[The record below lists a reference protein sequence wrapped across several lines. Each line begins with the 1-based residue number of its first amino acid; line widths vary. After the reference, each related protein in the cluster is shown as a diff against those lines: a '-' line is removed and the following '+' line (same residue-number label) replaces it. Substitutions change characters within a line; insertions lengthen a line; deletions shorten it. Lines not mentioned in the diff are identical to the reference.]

1 MPGEWL
7 RQVLRKNGIS
17 RMDFLEVLQDV
28 GEHIIM
34 FKKKISNE

>member
-1 MPGEWL
+1 MVAAGFTKKWDI
-7 RQVLRKNGIS
+7 KNG
-17 RMDFLEVLQDV
+17 FPFEVLQDV